1 MIKDIYLLGSTG
13 SVGKTTLKIINKDK
27 SNFKIKLLT
36 TNRNVNK
43 IYMQALRYNVNKIV
57 IFDKNISKKSL
68 EKFKKKKIKVYS
80 TIKEAFKKTKKKT
93 FLTINAISGIEGL
106 EPSLNI
112 IKYTKNFA
120 TANKESIICG
130 WRFLEQ
136 ECKKIKQILYL

>member
-57 IFDKNISKKSL
+57 IFDKNISKKSI
-68 EKFKKKKIKVYS
+68 EKFKKKK
-80 TIKEAFKKTKKKT
+80 
-93 FLTINAISGIEGL
+93 N
-106 EPSLNI
+106 
-112 IKYTKNFA
+112 
-120 TANKESIICG
+120 
-130 WRFLEQ
+130 
-136 ECKKIKQILYL
+136 